1 MWFVYRPFMFMCV
14 LGIVLATVLFIVSV
28 VLITLPLDDTCKIYA
43 VTGCTISHHLF
54 NTFVNVLAAWSSM
67 PALFPITF
75 GAIGLYAGTRGSRGG
90 VMSVMFMS
98 LIGMAICAIGV
109 SMTLYSRQIVCGDN
123 KRAACWTPLTPS
135 ADGQNQTTLPTNY
148 SQVCY
153 FSSALFYVVVVL
165 NGCLVLQQLVL
176 SLLSGCF
183 CCDPVGLAISR
194 ELAGTRGDVVPYA
207 APIAGTRVPMLRH
220 SV

>member
-1 MWFVYRPFMFMCV
+1 MPGSGNVWFVYRPFMLMCV

-28 VLITLPLDDTCKIYA
+28 VLITLPLDDTCKIYT
-43 VTGCTISHHLF
+43 VTGCTISHHLL

-98 LIGMAICAIGV
+98 LIGMAICAIGA
-109 SMTLYSRQIVCGDN
+109 SMTLYSRQIVC
-123 KRAACWTPLTPS
+123 
-135 ADGQNQTTLPTNY
+135 DGQNQTTLPTNY

-207 APIAGTRVPMLRH
+207 APIAGTRVPMLRR